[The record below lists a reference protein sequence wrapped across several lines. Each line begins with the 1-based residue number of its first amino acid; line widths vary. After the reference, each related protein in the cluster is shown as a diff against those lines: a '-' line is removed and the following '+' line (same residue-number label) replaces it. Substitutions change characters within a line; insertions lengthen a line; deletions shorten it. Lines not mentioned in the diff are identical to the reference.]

1 MSIYISA
8 AHKSS
13 GKTTISLGLC
23 AIFQAQG
30 LKVQSFK
37 KGPDYIDPLWLSQ
50 ASKNPCFNLDFWNMN
65 QDEIS
70 NLFKKY
76 QATADISIVEGNKGL
91 YDGVNIH
98 GGDSNADLAKQL
110 NLPVILVIDVSG
122 ITRGVAPLLK
132 GYQLFDEQVNIAGV
146 ILNKAVGQRHSSKVR
161 QAVEYYTDIPVL
173 GVISKNKNML
183 IKERHLGL
191 IPENEIGQSQILIDS
206 IRKQLSEEVDYQKI
220 LEINHQVK
228 GYAKVEENNI
238 KVSEKTVKIA
248 VAKDS
253 AFGFYYND
261 DIVAF
266 EKYGAELVFF
276 DALLDDKLPKVDA
289 LFIGG
294 GFPEMVAK
302 ELSKNILLK
311 QDIKQKIEQGLPTY
325 AECGGL
331 MYLTNSISIKD
342 KLYPMVGVIDANTIM
357 LDKPVGR
364 GYVELEMYD
373 NCLWGES
380 KKIIKAHE
388 FHYSKLEKLN
398 KKYKFIYK
406 VKRGFGVDGKN
417 DGLITYNLLASYSH
431 LRNVDGYQWIKYF
444 IKFIKDKR
452 NDRNN

>member
-373 NCLWGES
+373 NYLWGES